1 MTKTLSAGH
10 LINDNVTADPES
22 VTPLDTDASSA
33 SDLNRT
39 TPAISL
45 TTTFGVLLNDGVTP
59 DTNVATATDSGG
71 TMDLNPY
78 AEAGWFLNDG
88 GLFVGNPIVF
98 SG

>member
-1 MTKTLSAGH
+1 MLFRS
-10 LINDNVTADPES
+10 INDGVTTDDETVYS
-22 VTPLDTDASSA
+22 LDTDASSPT
-33 SDLNRT
+33 DLNRT

-45 TTTFGVLLNDGVTP
+45 TTTFGVILADGVTS

-88 GLFVGNPIVF
+88 GLFVGNPIAF
-98 SG
+98 TG